1 MGDFRASLELYKNS
15 FNFYFIDKLLKS
27 LEDVK
32 NVTGN
37 FLVLAEASFGL
48 YELSKLSA
56 DPSKFFK
63 SLGKDRSYITLAKI
77 IESIFLS
84 NEIKILNIDNFNLEI
99 EVINKNQKLLAKY
112 KGVKNGSEVI
122 YIDKSA
128 REYKG
133 FKAGE
138 YETLDEFVRVFL
150 NRFIP
155 LNKNIQIFNII
166 K

>member
-1 MGDFRASLELYKNS
+1 MGDFRDSLELYKNS
-15 FNFYFIDKLLKS
+15 FNVYFIDKLLKS

-63 SLGKDRSYITLAKI
+63 SLGKDRNYKTLANI

-84 NEIKILNIDNFNLEI
+84 TEIKIENIDNFSLKI
-99 EVINKNQKLLAKY
+99 DVINKNQKLLAKY
-112 KGVKNGSEVI
+112 KGVKNGAEVI
-122 YIDKSA
+122 YIDKSSM
-128 REYKG
+128 EYKC
-133 FKAGE
+133 FN
-138 YETLDEFVRVFL
+138 YCEF
-150 NRFIP
+150 
-155 LNKNIQIFNII
+155 
-166 K
+166 